1 MPVFVAQVNMYN
13 SDLLYDLLIAVVSEV
28 NKAGGNAY
36 YLDMRVSPI
45 DGCGGHPGV

>member
-1 MPVFVAQVNMYN
+1 
-13 SDLLYDLLIAVVSEV
+13 LLNDLLIAVVQEV

-36 YLDMRVSPI
+36 YLDMRVSKM